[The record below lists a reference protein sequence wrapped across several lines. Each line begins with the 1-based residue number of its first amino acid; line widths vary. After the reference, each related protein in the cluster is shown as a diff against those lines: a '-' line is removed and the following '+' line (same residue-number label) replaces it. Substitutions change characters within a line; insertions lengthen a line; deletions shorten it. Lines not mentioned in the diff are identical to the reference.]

1 MLNEEK
7 VRTMIKLAS
16 YEQNEGKKYLPV
28 SKYYRSDYIGLAL
41 IKNFFL
47 ITIAY
52 ILILAI
58 GVGYFAEELLDNV
71 NTMNLVGIGVGLI
84 VVYLILLVLYS
95 LVIYAIYSV
104 KYSRA
109 KKSVKKYY
117 VQLGKIAQMYVEN
130 DVDTIPQT
138 ESRRKK

>member
-1 MLNEEK
+1 MLKEEK
-7 VRTMIKLAS
+7 IRLMTKLAR
-16 YEQNEGKKYLPV
+16 YESGEGKEELRIAR
-28 SKYYRSDYIGLAL
+28 YYRSDYIGLAL

-71 NTMNLVGIGVGLI
+71 NKMNLVGIGVGLI

-104 KYSRA
+104 KYSQA

>member
-16 YEQNEGKKYLPV
+16 YEQNEGKKYLTV
-28 SKYYRSDYIGLAL
+28 SKYYRSDYIGLEL

-71 NTMNLVGIGVGLI
+71 NKMNLVGIGIGLI
-84 VVYLILLVLYS
+84 VVYLILVVLYS

-104 KYSRA
+104 KYSQA

>member
-71 NTMNLVGIGVGLI
+71 NKMNLVGIGVGLI
-84 VVYLILLVLYS
+84 VVYLILVVLYS

-104 KYSRA
+104 KYSQA
-109 KKSVKKYY
+109 
-117 VQLGKIAQMYVEN
+117 
-130 DVDTIPQT
+130 
-138 ESRRKK
+138 

>member
-1 MLNEEK
+1 M
-7 VRTMIKLAS
+7 
-16 YEQNEGKKYLPV
+16 
-28 SKYYRSDYIGLAL
+28 
-41 IKNFFL
+41 
-47 ITIAY
+47 
-52 ILILAI
+52 AI

-71 NTMNLVGIGVGLI
+71 NKMNLVGIGIGLI
-84 VVYLILLVLYS
+84 VVYLILVVLYS

-104 KYSRA
+104 KYSQA

>member
-7 VRTMIKLAS
+7 VRIMIKLAS
-16 YEQNEGKKYLPV
+16 YEQNEGKKYFPV
-28 SKYYRSDYIGLAL
+28 SKYYRSDYIGRAL

-71 NTMNLVGIGVGLI
+71 NKMNLVGVGAGLI
-84 VVYLILLVLYS
+84 VIYLILLVLYS

-104 KYSRA
+104 KYSQA

>member
-1 MLNEEK
+1 MINEEK
-7 VRTMIKLAS
+7 VKIMNKLAM
-16 YEQNEGKKYLPV
+16 YEKGEGRKYLPV

-71 NTMNLVGIGVGLI
+71 NKMNLVGIGVGLI